1 MSEQTSTPDESYQ
14 DADDSLSF
22 SASAPEQSADD
33 ALVDLEP
40 SDEDLAGAEDPFAA
54 EQDEAYDAEQ
64 PAESEE
70 PAADEADVDSDLAD
84 EPVDADESSDVDESD
99 DEPFDVDE
107 SVDEPSDADESD
119 EEDEE
124 AEEAEADPLLEL
136 KMHLRAAPGEWYV
149 IHSYSGHENRV
160 KTQLATRTETQ
171 DMEEYIFEVQ
181 VPMEDA
187 TEVKNGQKKMVRR
200 VRIPGY
206 VLVRM
211 DLTTESWRVVRDT
224 PGVTGF
230 VGDAT
235 DPTPLTFDEIY
246 SMLAPSVGLPEKKR
260 SAGGSAPKAAAAQ
273 KVPDFQIG
281 ESVTVMDG
289 PFETMPATINEIHA
303 EAQKLQV
310 LVSIFGRETPVELAF
325 DQVAKI

>member
-1 MSEQTSTPDESYQ
+1 MSETTSTPDESF
-14 DADDSLSF
+14 DDVDDTLSF
-22 SASAPEQSADD
+22 SASAPTGQA
-33 ALVDLEP
+33 AG
-40 SDEDLAGAEDPFAA
+40 EDVAA
-54 EQDEAYDAEQ
+54 
-64 PAESEE
+64 EE
-70 PAADEADVDSDLAD
+70 PAAEDAELDAELSDDDAPAGDESAEAPVDEAYEPADTDDSDEPAD
-84 EPVDADESSDVDESD
+84 TDDSEESADADEASAAEDAPAAE
-99 DEPFDVDE
+99 EP
-107 SVDEPSDADESD
+107 
-119 EEDEE
+119 EED
-124 AEEAEADPLLEL
+124 PVQQLR
-136 KMHLRAAPGEWYV
+136 MHLRSALGEWYV

-160 KTQLATRTETQ
+160 KTQLATRTETM
-171 DMEEYIFEVQ
+171 DMEEFIFEVQ

-187 TEVKNGQKKMVRR
+187 TEVKNGQKKIVRR

-230 VGDAT
+230 VGNAT
-235 DPTPLTFDEIY
+235 EPTPLTFDEIF

-260 SAGGSAPKAAAAQ
+260 SSGSSGSSSKPAAAQ
-273 KVPDFQIG
+273 KVPDFQVG

-289 PFETMPATINEIHA
+289 PFETMPATISEIHA

-310 LVSIFGRETPVELAF
+310 LVSIFGRETPVELGF

>member
-1 MSEQTSTPDESYQ
+1 MSETTSTPDESF
-14 DADDSLSF
+14 DDVDDTLSF
-22 SASAPEQSADD
+22 SASAPTGQAAGEDVAAEEAAAEDAELDAELSDDDAPAGDESAEAPVDDAEADEPADD
-33 ALVDLEP
+33 AEADD
-40 SDEDLAGAEDPFAA
+40 SDE
-54 EQDEAYDAEQ
+54 
-64 PAESEE
+64 PAD
-70 PAADEADVDSDLAD
+70 ADEAPA
-84 EPVDADESSDVDESD
+84 
-99 DEPFDVDE
+99 
-107 SVDEPSDADESD
+107 
-119 EEDEE
+119 
-124 AEEAEADPLLEL
+124 AEEAEDAPAAEEPEEDPVQQLR
-136 KMHLRAAPGEWYV
+136 MHLRSALGEWYV

-160 KTQLATRTETQ
+160 KTQLATRTETM
-171 DMEEYIFEVQ
+171 DMEEFIFEVQ

-187 TEVKNGQKKMVRR
+187 TEVKNGQKKIVRR

-230 VGDAT
+230 VGNAT
-235 DPTPLTFDEIY
+235 EPTPLTFDEIF

-260 SAGGSAPKAAAAQ
+260 SSGSSGSSSKPAAAQ
-273 KVPDFQIG
+273 KVPDFQVG

-289 PFETMPATINEIHA
+289 PFETMPATISEIHA

-310 LVSIFGRETPVELAF
+310 LVSIFGRETPVELGF

>member
-1 MSEQTSTPDESYQ
+1 MSETTSTPDKSF
-14 DADDSLSF
+14 DDVDDTLSF
-22 SASAPEQSADD
+22 SASAPTGQAAGEDVAAEETAAEDAELDAELSDDDAPAGDESAEAPVDHADEPAEADD
-33 ALVDLEP
+33 
-40 SDEDLAGAEDPFAA
+40 SDEPAG
-54 EQDEAYDAEQ
+54 
-64 PAESEE
+64 
-70 PAADEADVDSDLAD
+70 ADEAPAA
-84 EPVDADESSDVDESD
+84 EDA
-99 DEPFDVDE
+99 P
-107 SVDEPSDADESD
+107 AA
-119 EEDEE
+119 EE
-124 AEEAEADPLLEL
+124 AEEDPVQQLR
-136 KMHLRAAPGEWYV
+136 MHLRSALGEWYV

-160 KTQLATRTETQ
+160 KTQLATRTETM
-171 DMEEYIFEVQ
+171 DMEEFIFEVQ

-187 TEVKNGQKKMVRR
+187 TEVKNGQKKIVRR

-230 VGDAT
+230 VGNAT
-235 DPTPLTFDEIY
+235 EPTPLTFDEIF

-260 SAGGSAPKAAAAQ
+260 SSGSSGSSSKPAAAQ
-273 KVPDFQIG
+273 KVPDFQVG

-289 PFETMPATINEIHA
+289 PFETMPATISEIHA

-310 LVSIFGRETPVELAF
+310 LVSIFGRETPVELGF

>member
-1 MSEQTSTPDESYQ
+1 MSDQTSTPDESYENV
-14 DADDSLSF
+14 DDSLSF
-22 SASAPEQSADD
+22 SASPQADAAAPQDAAELAEVEAD
-33 ALVDLEP
+33 AAADLE
-40 SDEDLAGAEDPFAA
+40 
-54 EQDEAYDAEQ
+54 
-64 PAESEE
+64 ES
-70 PAADEADVDSDLAD
+70 
-84 EPVDADESSDVDESD
+84 
-99 DEPFDVDE
+99 
-107 SVDEPSDADESD
+107 ADESD
-119 EEDEE
+119 VAAEDAAEGDDSVKADEVAEDAAAEDAADEEPEED
-124 AEEAEADPLLEL
+124 PLAQL
-136 KMHLRAAPGEWYV
+136 KMHLRSSLGEWYV

-171 DMEEYIFEVQ
+171 DMEDYIFEVQ

-187 TEVKNGQKKMVRR
+187 TEVKNGQKKIVRR
-200 VRIPGY
+200 VRVPGY

-230 VGDAT
+230 VGNAT
-235 DPTPLTFDEIY
+235 EPTPLTFDEIY

-260 SAGGSAPKAAAAQ
+260 SSGGTSSKPAAAQ
-273 KVPDFQIG
+273 KMPDFHVG

-289 PFETMPATINEIHA
+289 PFETMPATISEIHT

-310 LVSIFGRETPVELAF
+310 LVSIFGRETPVELGF

>member
-1 MSEQTSTPDESYQ
+1 MSDQTSSPEESYQ

-22 SASAPEQSADD
+22 SSSPQAETSAPQGEDDGAQAAD
-33 ALVDLEP
+33 V
-40 SDEDLAGAEDPFAA
+40 SDEPAVAEQEADAQPADEAVAA
-54 EQDEAYDAEQ
+54 EGDDEDAAAEESTDAEGAD
-64 PAESEE
+64 AEGEGA
-70 PAADEADVDSDLAD
+70 PAADES
-84 EPVDADESSDVDESD
+84 E
-99 DEPFDVDE
+99 
-107 SVDEPSDADESD
+107 
-119 EEDEE
+119 EED
-124 AEEAEADPLLEL
+124 PLVQL
-136 KMHLRAAPGEWYV
+136 KRHLRAALGEWYV

-171 DMEEYIFEVQ
+171 DMEDYIFEVQ

-187 TEVKNGQKKMVRR
+187 TEVKNGQKKIVRR

-230 VGDAT
+230 VGNAT
-235 DPTPLTFDEIY
+235 EPTPLNFDEIY
-246 SMLAPSVGLPEKKR
+246 SMLEPSVGLPEKKR
-260 SAGGSAPKAAAAQ
+260 SSGGSASKPAAAQ
-273 KVPDFQIG
+273 KMPDFTVG

-289 PFETMPATINEIHA
+289 PFETMPASVSEIHA
-303 EAQKLQV
+303 ESQKLQV
-310 LVSIFGRETPVELAF
+310 LVSIFGRETPVELGF

>member
-1 MSEQTSTPDESYQ
+1 MSETTSTPDESF
-14 DADDSLSF
+14 DDVDDTLSF
-22 SASAPEQSADD
+22 SASAPTGQAAGEDVAAEEAAAEDAELDAELPDDDAPADD
-33 ALVDLEP
+33 ESAEAPVDDAEADEP
-40 SDEDLAGAEDPFAA
+40 ADTDDSDE
-54 EQDEAYDAEQ
+54 
-64 PAESEE
+64 PAD
-70 PAADEADVDSDLAD
+70 ADEAPA
-84 EPVDADESSDVDESD
+84 
-99 DEPFDVDE
+99 
-107 SVDEPSDADESD
+107 
-119 EEDEE
+119 
-124 AEEAEADPLLEL
+124 AEEAEDAPAAEEPEEDPVQQLR
-136 KMHLRAAPGEWYV
+136 MHLRSALGEWYV

-160 KTQLATRTETQ
+160 KTQLATRTETM
-171 DMEEYIFEVQ
+171 DMEEFIFEVQ

-187 TEVKNGQKKMVRR
+187 TEVKNGQKKIVRR

-230 VGDAT
+230 VGNAT
-235 DPTPLTFDEIY
+235 EPTPLTFDEIF

-260 SAGGSAPKAAAAQ
+260 SSGSSGSSSKPAAAQ
-273 KVPDFQIG
+273 KVPDFQVG

-289 PFETMPATINEIHA
+289 PFETMPATISEIHA

-310 LVSIFGRETPVELAF
+310 LVSIFGRETPVELGF

>member
-1 MSEQTSTPDESYQ
+1 MSETTSTPDKSF
-14 DADDSLSF
+14 DDVDDTLSF
-22 SASAPEQSADD
+22 SASAPTGEAAGEDAAAEETAAEDAELDAELSDDDAPAGDESAEAPVDHADD
-33 ALVDLEP
+33 PAEADD
-40 SDEDLAGAEDPFAA
+40 SDEPAG
-54 EQDEAYDAEQ
+54 
-64 PAESEE
+64 
-70 PAADEADVDSDLAD
+70 ADEAPAA
-84 EPVDADESSDVDESD
+84 EDA
-99 DEPFDVDE
+99 P
-107 SVDEPSDADESD
+107 AA
-119 EEDEE
+119 EE
-124 AEEAEADPLLEL
+124 AEEDPVQQLR
-136 KMHLRAAPGEWYV
+136 MHLRSALGEWYV

-160 KTQLATRTETQ
+160 KTQLATRTETM
-171 DMEEYIFEVQ
+171 DMEEFIFEVQ

-187 TEVKNGQKKMVRR
+187 TEVKNGQKKIVRR

-230 VGDAT
+230 VGNAT
-235 DPTPLTFDEIY
+235 EPTPLTFDEIF

-260 SAGGSAPKAAAAQ
+260 SSGSSGSSSKPAAAQ
-273 KVPDFQIG
+273 KVPDFQVG

-289 PFETMPATINEIHA
+289 PFETMPATISEIHA

-310 LVSIFGRETPVELAF
+310 LVSIFGRETPVELGF

>member
-1 MSEQTSTPDESYQ
+1 MSEQTSTPDESYEGL
-14 DADDSLSF
+14 DDSLSF
-22 SASAPEQSADD
+22 SSSAVDDAAPQAAAAPEVEEASAETAEPALEAGGAAESPEAEGES
-33 ALVDLEP
+33 
-40 SDEDLAGAEDPFAA
+40 AEDETSEAA
-54 EQDEAYDAEQ
+54 GDETTEGAGDETT
-64 PAESEE
+64 EE
-70 PAADEADVDSDLAD
+70 PAEDAEAAAE
-84 EPVDADESSDVDESD
+84 EPA
-99 DEPFDVDE
+99 
-107 SVDEPSDADESD
+107 
-119 EEDEE
+119 EED
-124 AEEAEADPLLEL
+124 PLVQL
-136 KMHLRAAPGEWYV
+136 KRHLRAAAGDWYV

-187 TEVKNGQKKMVRR
+187 TEVKNGQKKIVRR
-200 VRIPGY
+200 VRVPGY

-230 VGDAT
+230 VGNAT
-235 DPTPLTFDEIY
+235 DPTPLSFDEIY
-246 SMLAPSVGLPEKKR
+246 SLLAPSVGLPEKKR
-260 SAGGSAPKAAAAQ
+260 SSGGSKAAAAQ
-273 KVPDFQIG
+273 KVPDFQVG

-289 PFETMPATINEIHA
+289 PFETMPATISEIHS
-303 EAQKLQV
+303 EAQKLEV

>member
-1 MSEQTSTPDESYQ
+1 MSDQISTPDESYE
-14 DADDSLSF
+14 DLDDSLSF
-22 SASAPEQSADD
+22 SASAQSGDAEPQADAARD
-33 ALVDLEP
+33 ASLADLAAGEDTAA
-40 SDEDLAGAEDPFAA
+40 SSEMETDEAAGAETEAAA
-54 EQDEAYDAEQ
+54 EASAVDEPGADEATAPEGD
-64 PAESEE
+64 
-70 PAADEADVDSDLAD
+70 AADEAGE
-84 EPVDADESSDVDESD
+84 EPA
-99 DEPFDVDE
+99 
-107 SVDEPSDADESD
+107 
-119 EEDEE
+119 EED
-124 AEEAEADPLLEL
+124 PLVQL
-136 KMHLRAAPGEWYV
+136 KRHLRAALGEWYV

-187 TEVKNGQKKMVRR
+187 TEVKNGQKKIVRR

-230 VGDAT
+230 VGNAT
-235 DPTPLTFDEIY
+235 EPTPLTFDEIF

-260 SAGGSAPKAAAAQ
+260 SSGSSGSSSKPAAAQ
-273 KVPDFQIG
+273 KVPDFQVG

-289 PFETMPATINEIHA
+289 PFETMPATISEIHA

-310 LVSIFGRETPVELAF
+310 LVSIFGRETPVELGF

>member
-1 MSEQTSTPDESYQ
+1 
-14 DADDSLSF
+14 
-22 SASAPEQSADD
+22 
-33 ALVDLEP
+33 
-40 SDEDLAGAEDPFAA
+40 AEDETSEAA
-54 EQDEAYDAEQ
+54 GDETTEGAGDETT
-64 PAESEE
+64 EE
-70 PAADEADVDSDLAD
+70 PAEDAEAAAE
-84 EPVDADESSDVDESD
+84 EPA
-99 DEPFDVDE
+99 
-107 SVDEPSDADESD
+107 
-119 EEDEE
+119 EED
-124 AEEAEADPLLEL
+124 PLVQL
-136 KMHLRAAPGEWYV
+136 KRHLRAAAGDWYV
-149 IHSYSGHENRV
+149 MHSYSGHENRV

-187 TEVKNGQKKMVRR
+187 TEVKNGQKKIVRR
-200 VRIPGY
+200 VRVPGY

-230 VGDAT
+230 VGNAT
-235 DPTPLTFDEIY
+235 DPTPLSFDEVY

-260 SAGGSAPKAAAAQ
+260 GSGAGAGKAAAAQ
-273 KVPDFQIG
+273 KVPDFQVG

-289 PFETMPATINEIHA
+289 PFETMPATISEIHS
-303 EAQKLQV
+303 EAQKLEV

>member
-1 MSEQTSTPDESYQ
+1 MSDQSSTPDESYENV
-14 DADDSLSF
+14 DDSLSF
-22 SASAPEQSADD
+22 SASPQADAAAPQ
-33 ALVDLEP
+33 P
-40 SDEDLAGAEDPFAA
+40 GAEVADVEQTADAA
-54 EQDEAYDAEQ
+54 ADGSDVETAEASDQTDGDVQADVDAQVDGDEQDDDSDA
-64 PAESEE
+64 ASEE
-70 PAADEADVDSDLAD
+70 PA
-84 EPVDADESSDVDESD
+84 
-99 DEPFDVDE
+99 
-107 SVDEPSDADESD
+107 
-119 EEDEE
+119 EED
-124 AEEAEADPLLEL
+124 PLVQL
-136 KMHLRAAPGEWYV
+136 KMHLRSSLGEWYV

-171 DMEEYIFEVQ
+171 DMEDYIFEVQ

-187 TEVKNGQKKMVRR
+187 TEVKNGQKKIVRR
-200 VRIPGY
+200 VRVPGY

-230 VGDAT
+230 VGNAT
-235 DPTPLTFDEIY
+235 EPTPLTFDEIY

-260 SAGGSAPKAAAAQ
+260 SSGGSAGKAAAAQ
-273 KVPDFQIG
+273 KMPDFHVG

-289 PFETMPATINEIHA
+289 PFETMPATISEIHA

>member
-1 MSEQTSTPDESYQ
+1 MSDQISTPDESYE
-14 DADDSLSF
+14 DLDDSLSF
-22 SASAPEQSADD
+22 SASAQSGDAEPQADAARD
-33 ALVDLEP
+33 ASLADLAAGEDTAA
-40 SDEDLAGAEDPFAA
+40 SSEMETDEAAGAETEAAA
-54 EQDEAYDAEQ
+54 EASAVDEPGADEATAPEGD
-64 PAESEE
+64 
-70 PAADEADVDSDLAD
+70 AADEAGE
-84 EPVDADESSDVDESD
+84 EPA
-99 DEPFDVDE
+99 
-107 SVDEPSDADESD
+107 
-119 EEDEE
+119 EED
-124 AEEAEADPLLEL
+124 PLVQL
-136 KMHLRAAPGEWYV
+136 KRHLRAALGEWYV

-187 TEVKNGQKKMVRR
+187 TEVKNGQKKIVRR
-200 VRIPGY
+200 VRVPGY

-230 VGDAT
+230 VGNAT
-235 DPTPLTFDEIY
+235 EPTPLTFDEIY

-260 SAGGSAPKAAAAQ
+260 SSGGSSSKPAAAQ
-273 KVPDFQIG
+273 KMPDFHVG

-289 PFETMPATINEIHA
+289 PFETMPATISEIHA

-310 LVSIFGRETPVELAF
+310 LVSIFGRETPVELGF

>member
-1 MSEQTSTPDESYQ
+1 MSETTSTPDESF
-14 DADDSLSF
+14 DDVDDTLSF
-22 SASAPEQSADD
+22 SASAPTGQAAGEDVAAEEAAAEDAELDAELPDDDAPADD
-33 ALVDLEP
+33 ENAEAPVD
-40 SDEDLAGAEDPFAA
+40 
-54 EQDEAYDAEQ
+54 DAE
-64 PAESEE
+64 
-70 PAADEADVDSDLAD
+70 AD
-84 EPVDADESSDVDESD
+84 EPAD
-99 DEPFDVDE
+99 
-107 SVDEPSDADESD
+107 
-119 EEDEE
+119 
-124 AEEAEADPLLEL
+124 AEEAEDAPAAEEPEEDPVQQLR
-136 KMHLRAAPGEWYV
+136 MHLRSALGEWYV

-160 KTQLATRTETQ
+160 KTQLATRTETM
-171 DMEEYIFEVQ
+171 DMEEFIFEVQ

-187 TEVKNGQKKMVRR
+187 TEVKNGQKKIVRR

-230 VGDAT
+230 VGNAT
-235 DPTPLTFDEIY
+235 EPTPLTFDEIF

-260 SAGGSAPKAAAAQ
+260 SSGSSGSSSKPAAAQ
-273 KVPDFQIG
+273 KVPDFQVG

-289 PFETMPATINEIHA
+289 PFETMPATISEIHA

-310 LVSIFGRETPVELAF
+310 LVSIFGRETPVELGF

>member
-1 MSEQTSTPDESYQ
+1 MSETTSTPDESF
-14 DADDSLSF
+14 DDVDDTLSF
-22 SASAPEQSADD
+22 SASAPTGQAAGEDVAAEETAAEDAELGEGAELSDDAAQADGESAEAPVDDVETDEPADD
-33 ALVDLEP
+33 AEADD
-40 SDEDLAGAEDPFAA
+40 SDE
-54 EQDEAYDAEQ
+54 
-64 PAESEE
+64 PAD
-70 PAADEADVDSDLAD
+70 ADEAPAAEDAPVAE
-84 EPVDADESSDVDESD
+84 EP
-99 DEPFDVDE
+99 
-107 SVDEPSDADESD
+107 
-119 EEDEE
+119 EED
-124 AEEAEADPLLEL
+124 PVQQLR
-136 KMHLRAAPGEWYV
+136 MHLRSALGEWYV

-160 KTQLATRTETQ
+160 KTQLATRTETM
-171 DMEEYIFEVQ
+171 DMEEFIFEVQ

-187 TEVKNGQKKMVRR
+187 TEVKNGQKKIVRR

-230 VGDAT
+230 VGNAT
-235 DPTPLTFDEIY
+235 EPTPLTFDEIF

-260 SAGGSAPKAAAAQ
+260 SSGSSGSSSKPAAAQ
-273 KVPDFQIG
+273 KVPDFQVG

-289 PFETMPATINEIHA
+289 PFETMPATISEIHA

-310 LVSIFGRETPVELAF
+310 LVSIFGRETPVELGF

>member
-1 MSEQTSTPDESYQ
+1 MSDQISTPDESYE
-14 DADDSLSF
+14 DLDDSLSF
-22 SASAPEQSADD
+22 SASAQSGDAEPQADAARD
-33 ALVDLEP
+33 ASLADLAAGEDTAA
-40 SDEDLAGAEDPFAA
+40 SSEMETDEAAGAETEAAA
-54 EQDEAYDAEQ
+54 EASAVDEPGADEATAPEGD
-64 PAESEE
+64 
-70 PAADEADVDSDLAD
+70 AADEAGE
-84 EPVDADESSDVDESD
+84 EPA
-99 DEPFDVDE
+99 
-107 SVDEPSDADESD
+107 
-119 EEDEE
+119 EED
-124 AEEAEADPLLEL
+124 PLVQL
-136 KMHLRAAPGEWYV
+136 KRHLRAALGEWYV

-171 DMEEYIFEVQ
+171 DMEDYIFEVQ

-187 TEVKNGQKKMVRR
+187 TEVKNGQKKIVRR
-200 VRIPGY
+200 VRVPGY

-230 VGDAT
+230 VGNAT
-235 DPTPLTFDEIY
+235 EPTPLTFDEIY

-260 SAGGSAPKAAAAQ
+260 SSGGSAGKAAAAQ
-273 KVPDFQIG
+273 KMPDFHVG

-289 PFETMPATINEIHA
+289 PFETMPATISEIHS